1 MPKTDKLTDLMLGKR
16 KVKGWK
22 REIVSFLIFGVLI
35 TGIVTLSIK
44 LFSKECE
51 IDKEGDEDGE
61 GEQNNNCSDGWN
73 NLDKKGKILYGTSLV
88 ILLILFCYFIF
99 YTKGLIGILDLFSR

>member
-1 MPKTDKLTDLMLGKR
+1 MPKNDKLTDLMLGKK

-22 REIVSFLIFGVLI
+22 GSLVSFLIFGVLI
-35 TGIVTLSIK
+35 TGIVILSMK
-44 LFSKECE
+44 LFSKDCE
-51 IDKEGDEDGE
+51 IDEEDVEGK
-61 GEQNNNCSDGWN
+61 QNNNCSDGWN
-73 NLDKKGKILYGTSLV
+73 NLDKKGKLLYGTSLV

>member
-1 MPKTDKLTDLMLGKR
+1 MPKNDKLTDLMLGKR
-16 KVKGWK
+16 ISKGLK
-22 REIVSFLIFGVLI
+22 GSVVSIIIFGVLI
-35 TGIVTLSIK
+35 TGIVTLSMK
-44 LFSKECE
+44 LFSKDCE
-51 IDKEGDEDGE
+51 IDEEGVE

>member
-1 MPKTDKLTDLMLGKR
+1 MFNKLHIITLVLSMVTAPIFSQDIDTTDF
-16 KVKGWK
+16 
-22 REIVSFLIFGVLI
+22 E
-35 TGIVTLSIK
+35 
-44 LFSKECE
+44 E
-51 IDKEGDEDGE
+51 EGGE
-61 GEQNNNCSDGWN
+61 GVQNDNCSDGWN

>member
-1 MPKTDKLTDLMLGKR
+1 MPKNDKLTDLMLGK
-16 KVKGWK
+16 KKLKGWK
-22 REIVSFLIFGVLI
+22 ESFVSFLIFGVLI

-51 IDKEGDEDGE
+51 IGDEDGE

-73 NLDKKGKILYGTSLV
+73 NLDKKGKLLYGTSLV